1 MALYKTLLRLTD
13 SLPPLG
19 LKSVSIVESNLRFS
33 DFRGMLTGE
42 VMKFTRSKM
51 SFVALAIVLVAGLAI
66 AEPHGGPR
74 GGGDFFGG
82 MMFDYLDLS
91 DAQRAQIK
99 QIMEKEKP
107 TFEPLFK
114 QEMESH
120 KQMMQLIQTGTF
132 DEAKAQ
138 AIATQGAQIHAQLE
152 VQHARVA
159 SEAYQVLTAE
169 QKTKLAQFIT
179 KREQRFEQH
188 MQEQG
193 AHSEQAPNQ

>member
-1 MALYKTLLRLTD
+1 
-13 SLPPLG
+13 
-19 LKSVSIVESNLRFS
+19 
-33 DFRGMLTGE
+33 MLTGE
-42 VMKFTRSKM
+42 IMKFSVSKI
-51 SFVALAIVLVAGLAI
+51 SFAALAVVLAAGIAI
-66 AEPHGGPR
+66 AQPHGGPR

-114 QEMESH
+114 QEMDSH
-120 KQMMQLIQTGTF
+120 KQMMQLVQSGF
-132 DEAKAQ
+132 DEAKAK
-138 AIATQGAQIHAQLE
+138 AIATQAAQIHAQLE

-188 MQEQG
+188 MQEQEQG
-193 AHSEQAPNQ
+193 AHSGEAPNQ

>member
-1 MALYKTLLRLTD
+1 
-13 SLPPLG
+13 
-19 LKSVSIVESNLRFS
+19 
-33 DFRGMLTGE
+33 
-42 VMKFTRSKM
+42 MKFRSKM
-51 SFVALAIVLVAGLAI
+51 SLAALAIVLVAGIAI

-82 MMFDYLDLS
+82 PMLGFFTDYLDLS
-91 DAQRAQIK
+91 DAQQAQIK
-99 QIMEKEKP
+99 QIMAKEKP
-107 TFEPLFK
+107 THGTSVQAGNADHE
-114 QEMESH
+114 
-120 KQMMQLIQTGTF
+120 QMMQLIQSGTF

-169 QKTKLAQFIT
+169 QKTKLAQFIS

-188 MQEQG
+188 MQEREQG
-193 AHSEQAPNQ
+193 AHTQDAPNQ